1 MSKWS
6 TLNLS
11 PIDVSIRWK
20 RLLRHLIY
28 PIYRH
33 PSHLKVQ
40 SFWIWLLDIWFYISD
55 ILFFPELYKAAY
67 FIFKPNIRLLSNEEV
82 KLGQSVFKDCIDF
95 GNVYIDNFSGRVSK
109 KYGIAYVSFN
119 LIHSWQSLRKD
130 VFIHELM
137 HVYQYYQ
144 YGSVYI
150 VRALWAQK
158 SKEGY
163 DYGGIEGLAQAINE
177 GKGLFDF
184 NFEQQASIIEHY
196 FDLRERLGEAEL
208 LEKGS
213 PYLHFWHQLLGSKRR
228 SHQINKNHLII
239 YLSFILFQIYL

>member
-109 KYGIAYVSFN
+109 KYGIAYV
-119 LIHSWQSLRKD
+119 
-130 VFIHELM
+130 
-137 HVYQYYQ
+137 
-144 YGSVYI
+144 YI